1 VAAPDRVPRER
12 LIADDFVN
20 SIADHHLVYFLCNVG
35 DADAQVVLLPTDLTA
50 GVRRVVIIDAGVR
63 DKLPALLTTLM
74 AAGLFPDDAAP
85 VDDRVGSIAVMV
97 ATHPH
102 LDHVRG
108 LPQVLQLYGDRV
120 AELWDPGYFHTLP
133 DYHELMCE
141 VERRPRL
148 QYTQPT
154 SGLRRYIGNAAVTVL
169 SPSVQL
175 RNRFDTYGT
184 EINDSSISLRI
195 EFPAARV
202 IQRNADRTYVKR
214 PRTNALILG
223 ADAQTLSWSY
233 VMTDFPYLA
242 HSGSAA
248 ATAIGA
254 ATGGDMLR
262 SQVLKVSHH
271 CSKHGVN
278 LELVERVA
286 PRFTLVSSVGGG
298 GKYNFPHNVAQEVVR
313 EGLQAIA
320 GGARTRSKDWE
331 LGLFY
336 TSDLDDA
343 NIELGSI
350 AAVMSP
356 TSTALWRF
364 GDADSNAID
373 FANARR
379 WDPPTA

>member
-1 VAAPDRVPRER
+1 
-12 LIADDFVN
+12 
-20 SIADHHLVYFLCNVG
+20 
-35 DADAQVVLLPTDLTA
+35 
-50 GVRRVVIIDAGVR
+50 
-63 DKLPALLTTLM
+63 M
-74 AAGLFPDDAAP
+74 
-85 VDDRVGSIAVMV
+85 
-97 ATHPH
+97 
-102 LDHVRG
+102 
-108 LPQVLQLYGDRV
+108 
-120 AELWDPGYFHTLP
+120 DPGYFHTLP
-133 DYHELMCE
+133 DYHELMGE

-169 SPSVQL
+169 SPSVLL

-286 PRFTLVSSVGGG
+286 PRYTLVSSVGGG

-343 NIELGSI
+343 NVELGSM
-350 AAVMSP
+350 AAVMSS
-356 TSTALWRF
+356 TSTTLWRF
-364 GDADSNAID
+364 GDANSSAID
-373 FANARR
+373 FASARR
-379 WDPPTA
+379 WDPPPA

>member
-1 VAAPDRVPRER
+1 
-12 LIADDFVN
+12 
-20 SIADHHLVYFLCNVG
+20 
-35 DADAQVVLLPTDLTA
+35 
-50 GVRRVVIIDAGVR
+50 
-63 DKLPALLTTLM
+63 
-74 AAGLFPDDAAP
+74 
-85 VDDRVGSIAVMV
+85 MV

-108 LPQVLQLYGDRV
+108 LPQVLQLFGDRV

-169 SPSVQL
+169 SPRCCCAIAST
-175 RNRFDTYGT
+175 RTGPRSTT
-184 EINDSSISLRI
+184 PPSACESS
-195 EFPAARV
+195 FPAARV

-286 PRFTLVSSVGGG
+286 PHYTLVSSVGGG

-320 GGARTRSKDWE
+320 GAPGRAARTGSWGSSTPAIWTTRTSSSARSAP
-331 LGLFY
+331 
-336 TSDLDDA
+336 S
-343 NIELGSI
+343 
-350 AAVMSP
+350 
-356 TSTALWRF
+356 
-364 GDADSNAID
+364 
-373 FANARR
+373 
-379 WDPPTA
+379 